1 MTLEGAGLAIGPAA
15 PWEGFAYHK
24 ATLRNLS
31 RQPDSMMEQTGQAFM
46 GLKTLFMGL
55 VSLANVVLDYC
66 LALDYHL
73 AEQGGVC
80 VITNT
85 SAVPGPMQQDRQ
97 KLMRRRYAP
106 RWSGFTVL
114 SEATSSPLS
123 GTQLRKSSP
132 K

>member
-55 VSLANVVLDYC
+55 VSLANVVLDDH
-66 LALDYHL
+66 LALVHSL
-73 AEQGGVC
+73 AEHSRVC
-80 VITNT
+80 AISNT
-85 SAVPGPMQQDRQ
+85 SCC
-97 KLMRRRYAP
+97 
-106 RWSGFTVL
+106 T
-114 SEATSSPLS
+114 
-123 GTQLRKSSP
+123 
-132 K
+132 